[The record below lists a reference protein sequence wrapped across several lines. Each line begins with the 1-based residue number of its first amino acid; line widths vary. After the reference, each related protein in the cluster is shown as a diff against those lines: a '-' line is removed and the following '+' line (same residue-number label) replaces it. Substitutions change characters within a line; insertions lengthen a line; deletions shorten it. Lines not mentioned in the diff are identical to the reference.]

1 MKINAISAG
10 NHRAVSFNGTWTKRE
25 IYNAADYHVY
35 DKKEY
40 TPDKDETPEKIS
52 IAWLKETGAL
62 PIDWIKKVNPFNQV
76 EESRNGAPVKTE
88 YSIKGH
94 KFMPLD
100 IIKASVEMKI
110 DRAKAS
116 GRTYMEELIDLA
128 NIALMESDKDRAKAY
143 EKEMVDQYKR
153 ESSPRSKDGTA
164 YLMNEYKENWG
175 KAIRTLDKYVPGAD
189 LYQDSDEMVKKYQ
202 K

>member
-1 MKINAISAG
+1 
-10 NHRAVSFNGTWTKRE
+10 
-25 IYNAADYHVY
+25 
-35 DKKEY
+35 
-40 TPDKDETPEKIS
+40 
-52 IAWLKETGAL
+52 
-62 PIDWIKKVNPFNQV
+62 
-76 EESRNGAPVKTE
+76 
-88 YSIKGH
+88 
-94 KFMPLD
+94 
-100 IIKASVEMKI
+100 MKI

-153 ESSPRSKDGTA
+153 ESSPKSKDGTA